1 MQINGLKVFSATDP
15 QQVAAHAGTVGSNA
29 LVVLTWITQFQSILQ
44 IVLMIVGIGAGIAS
58 WRWYRAQRK
67 ALEKKDE

>member
-1 MQINGLKVFSATDP
+1 MQINGLKVAVPADAATIG
-15 QQVAAHAGTVGSNA
+15 ANA
-29 LVVLTWITQFQSILQ
+29 LAGWGWITQVEGVLQ
-44 IVLMIVGIGAGIAS
+44 IALTVVGIGAGIAS

>member
-1 MQINGLKVFSATDP
+1 VAVPADAATIGTN
-15 QQVAAHAGTVGSNA
+15 VLAGWS
-29 LVVLTWITQFQSILQ
+29 WITQVEGVLQ
-44 IVLMIVGIGAGIAS
+44 IALTIVGIGAGIAS